1 MEHFCPSWCK
11 YFRLCFAFNKA
22 LLCSD
27 NKFVTILTTF
37 DSRCIHYNNR
47 TKNNSGKLTRA
58 PIMRNSHFVLI
69 YNCLAYEE
77 TVEVLTQTVWR
88 RNSESEMEKQSWT
101 LENLNH
107 LQTSKKL
114 VKSLLN
120 VHIFFVNYNLCK
132 FAHLQRFCNSIK
144 SL

>member
-88 RNSESEMEKQSWT
+88 RNSESEMEKQSWRSTPKTTAKGKLT
-101 LENLNH
+101 LCA
-107 LQTSKKL
+107 TL
-114 VKSLLN
+114 VVAFEVTLLR
-120 VHIFFVNYNLCK
+120 I
-132 FAHLQRFCNSIK
+132 
-144 SL
+144 